1 VPEVLGP
8 WDVIQTPSR
17 RWSPPSIEG
26 HERMFALMG
35 AFTIAFSSILVRLSH
50 ASPSTAAIFRCVY
63 ALPILGLLA
72 WREDRRHGSRGWR
85 ERRAGLASGV
95 FFGIDMLLWN
105 HSIVDVGAGLATV
118 LANIQVVILP
128 LVAWALLSEPPGK
141 QILLALPVALIGV
154 LLISGV
160 LEHGAYGRDPTR
172 GTVFGLAAGVAYVG
186 FLLLLRHGGA
196 DLRRPAGPLCDATLV
211 AAVVCVVAGV
221 VIGDARLVPSW
232 PSAGWLAILALS
244 SQVIGW
250 LLISASLPRL
260 PAAVSSVLLTLQPI
274 GSVALA
280 ALIFGE
286 SPTALQLTGVAL
298 VLVALVGA
306 GRSRGGVV
314 VGGGEG
320 RGDDVWSGDG
330 ADEVGRARAGLLV
343 ATEAADDIGE
353 PACIAGIGEPVV
365 GDELGQ
371 RADPRRGDR

>member
-1 VPEVLGP
+1 
-8 WDVIQTPSR
+8 VIQTPPR

-26 HERMFALMG
+26 HARMFALMG

-72 WREDRRHGSRGWR
+72 WREDRRHGPRGWQ
-85 ERRAGLASGV
+85 ERRAGLAAGV
-95 FFGIDMLLWN
+95 FFGIDILLWN
-105 HSIVDVGAGLATV
+105 HSIADVGAGLATV
-118 LANIQVVILP
+118 LANIQVVVLP
-128 LVAWALLSEPPGK
+128 LVAWALLSEPPGR

-186 FLLLLRHGGA
+186 FLLLLRRGGA

-211 AAVVCVVAGV
+211 SAVVCLVAGV
-221 VIGDARLVPSW
+221 VIGDARLIPSW
-232 PSAGWLAILALS
+232 PSAGWLAVLAIS

-260 PAAVSSVLLTLQPI
+260 PAAVASMLLTLQPI

-286 SPTALQLTGVAL
+286 SPTGLQLTGVAL
-298 VLVALVGA
+298 VLVALVSA

-314 VGGGEG
+314 VRGGEG
-320 RGDDVWSGDG
+320 GGDDVWGGDG
-330 ADEVGRARAGLLV
+330 ADEFGGARPGVLISGE
-343 ATEAADDIGE
+343 ATDDVSQ
-353 PACIAGIGEPVV
+353 PTRIARLREPVV

-371 RADPRRGDR
+371 RTDPGSGDR